1 VTTITG
7 LAAAI
12 RPIALHDLRSELG
25 GMQTG
30 EALLIHL
37 DGKAFVVVAADA
49 WSDLVETASGR
60 DDAPMVPDE
69 FDRHK
74 I

>member
-1 VTTITG
+1 MTTINQ
-7 LAAAI
+7 LASNI
-12 RPIALHDLRSELG
+12 RAIALNELRPELRT
-25 GMQTG
+25 MRSD

-69 FDRHK
+69 F
-74 I
+74 